1 MQTAVTDDR
10 VDKRA
15 WQTLFIT
22 SVSIFLVAM
31 DVTIV
36 SVALPGIADS
46 MNESSATLSWVFTSY
61 NITFAGLLL
70 LAGKLGDRWGRKP
83 AFLGGLLLFAVA
95 SLVAASAPT
104 VEVLIAARV
113 LQAVGSALIYPA
125 SLALLLPEFP
135 ASRRSMAIGVWG
147 GIAGLGGA
155 MAPTLG
161 ALLVESAGWR
171 SVFFINLPFVL
182 AAGVCGIVVLRDSH
196 GERAHERF
204 DPVAVP
210 VAAAAVA
217 VLVLG
222 VVQGR
227 SWGWG
232 DARTVGC
239 FFAAALLLP
248 AFIIRSA
255 RHPAPLLDLDLFR
268 LRSFTVG
275 NIAQALYV
283 GSCFGWLVLMPSF
296 FVDVWGWS
304 PLGAGFGLAP
314 AATIGA
320 MLSPFAGR
328 LADRIGHRGL
338 VAGGTMASAIGTSW
352 WALAVGSRPDYVRD
366 ILPGMVFVGLG
377 ITAGFAT
384 LTGALMSRVPQRFY
398 SMAGASRSTIFQ
410 LASAIGIAV
419 AVAVVDSAG
428 GDGSPE
434 PYRSVWWIATICAS
448 LCAVVML
455 VAFPRGRPLPVVPV
469 ARSTDVMS

>member
-1 MQTAVTDDR
+1 MTDVR

-22 SVSIFLVAM
+22 SVSIFLVSM

-36 SVALPGIADS
+36 SVALPGIAQT
-46 MNESSATLSWVFTSY
+46 MHESSAALSWVFTSY

-83 AFLGGLLLFAVA
+83 AFLCGLLLFAIA
-95 SLVAASAPT
+95 SLLAASAPN

-135 ASRRSMAIGVWG
+135 VSRRSMAIGVWG

-155 MAPTLG
+155 LAPTLG
-161 ALLVESAGWR
+161 ALLVEWAGWR
-171 SVFFINLPFVL
+171 SVFFINLPFVVV
-182 AAGVCGIVVLRDSH
+182 AGVCGISVLRDSR
-196 GERAHERF
+196 GERAGERF

-210 VAAAAVA
+210 MAAAAVGA
-217 VLVLG
+217 LVLG
-222 VVQGR
+222 VVQGQ
-227 SWGWG
+227 SWGWDDG
-232 DARTVGC
+232 RTIGC
-239 FFAAALLLP
+239 FVAAAILLP
-248 AFIIRSA
+248 AFVVRSA

-268 LRSFTVG
+268 LRSFSIG
-275 NIAQALYV
+275 NIAQGLYV

-296 FVDVWGWS
+296 FVNVWGWS

-320 MLSPFAGR
+320 LLSPFAGR

-338 VAGGTMASAIGTSW
+338 VACGTIASAIGTSW
-352 WALAVGSRPDYVRD
+352 WALQVGERPDYVRE
-366 ILPGMVFVGLG
+366 ILPGMFLVGLG
-377 ITAGFAT
+377 ITSGFAT

-398 SMAGASRSTIFQ
+398 SMAGAARSTIFQ

-419 AVAVVDSAG
+419 AVAVVDASNRV
-428 GDGSPE
+428 GSPD
-434 PYRSVWWIATICAS
+434 PYRSVWWIATV
-448 LCAVVML
+448 CAVLAALIVL
-455 VAFPRGRPLPVVPV
+455 IAFPRGRAVP
-469 ARSTDVMS
+469 AGGQ